1 MTNPSSI
8 SPGFLATI
16 YNDNLFERIWDIT
29 QRVELLNLL
38 FSPKSCDM
46 QPEYS
51 ISPILHIILHIFLR
65 IFFLY
70 YTRVG
75 FEAQLGFFMECS
87 LLTNVRPDAV
97 TKRRDSCPS
106 VSPCAACRSVQ
117 DVSFFSGFVLL
128 PRCITAP
135 AFIPFAL
142 KRLLYAANF
151 FAGTF
156 TTAFAYVPVNAC
168 APTFLLVSESVL
180 IVMERSFLQL

>member
-1 MTNPSSI
+1 
-8 SPGFLATI
+8 
-16 YNDNLFERIWDIT
+16 
-29 QRVELLNLL
+29 
-38 FSPKSCDM
+38 
-46 QPEYS
+46 
-51 ISPILHIILHIFLR
+51 
-65 IFFLY
+65 
-70 YTRVG
+70 
-75 FEAQLGFFMECS
+75 MECS

-97 TKRRDSCPS
+97 TKRRDAVHLVFLASVRSCRISSALIRTSAADMWTAAPPFRHGC
-106 VSPCAACRSVQ
+106 VSQRAGY
-117 DVSFFSGFVLL
+117 FTFSAGLFYYYFVY
-128 PRCITAP
+128 IAP